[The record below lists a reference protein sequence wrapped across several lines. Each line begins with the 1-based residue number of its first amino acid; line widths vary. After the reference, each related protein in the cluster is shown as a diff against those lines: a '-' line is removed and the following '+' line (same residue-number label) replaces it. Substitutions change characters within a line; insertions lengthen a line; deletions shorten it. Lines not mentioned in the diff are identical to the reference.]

1 MAAHLAGTP
10 VCSTRFAA
18 FRLPIAGRFVVFVS
32 LYYRMP
38 TGLVELTCL
47 AQRLRLTIMASADVR

>member
-18 FRLPIAGRFVVFVS
+18 FRLPIAGRFVVFVA

-47 AQRLRLTIMASADVR
+47 AQRL